1 MKESIKYLSESYNI
15 NNFSQNSFEIIG
27 EIVEEFVKDVESV
40 EDIEKLDFLALRN
53 KFLEKFEGIKNED

>member
-1 MKESIKYLSESYNI
+1 M
-15 NNFSQNSFEIIG
+15 FIG
-27 EIVEEFVKDVESV
+27 EIMLEELNY

>member
-1 MKESIKYLSESYNI
+1 MKYLSESYNI

-27 EIVEEFVKDVESV
+27 EIVEDFVKDVESV

>member
-1 MKESIKYLSESYNI
+1 MCIRDRYNI

-27 EIVEEFVKDVESV
+27 EIVEDFVKDVESV

>member
-1 MKESIKYLSESYNI
+1 FLSESYNV
-15 NNFSQNSFEIIG
+15 NRFSQNSFEIIG
-27 EIVEEFVKDVESV
+27 EIVEDFVKDVESV